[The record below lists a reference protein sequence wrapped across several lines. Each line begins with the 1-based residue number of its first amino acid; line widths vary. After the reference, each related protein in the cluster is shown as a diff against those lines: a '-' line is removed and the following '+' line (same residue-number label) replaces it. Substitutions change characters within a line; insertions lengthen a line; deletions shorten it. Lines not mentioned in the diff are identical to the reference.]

1 VCVCVYV
8 CVCVMTTSVVIGAEG
23 CGGVGA
29 DTKERGRRTRNR
41 GAHTRET
48 DWSESLKVIEA
59 CT

>member
-1 VCVCVYV
+1 
-8 CVCVMTTSVVIGAEG
+8 MTTSVVIGAER